1 MSFLEEAGARP
12 RTAGD
17 GFTIAVA
24 EVTNTLDAS
33 GGARV
38 QVQLPWLPDT
48 QPWARVVV
56 SAAGSNRGTYVMPH
70 TGDEVLV
77 AFNRS
82 DVTDCFVVGSLWSV
96 ADPPPRTKPLD
107 PVTTIALV
115 TEAGHEI
122 ELDDLEQTLTV
133 TTSTGQKVELSPSS
147 ISLSTSGGSAS
158 VTLSQS
164 GEVSIK
170 AKSKVSIEAPQ
181 VQVNGLATTTV
192 EGGQGVT
199 VKGGT
204 SCTVKA
210 PTIFLN

>member
-1 MSFLEEAGARP
+1 MSLLEEAGAGP
-12 RTAGD
+12 RSAGD
-17 GFTIAVA
+17 GFTIAVG
-24 EVTNTLDAS
+24 EVTNTVDVS

-56 SAAGSNRGTYVMPH
+56 AGAGSNRGTYVMPH
-70 TGDEVLV
+70 PGDEVLV

-82 DVTDCFVVGSLWSV
+82 DVTDCFVIGSLWSV

-107 PVTTIALV
+107 PVTTIALR
-115 TEAGHEI
+115 TEVGHEV
-122 ELDDLEQTLTV
+122 ELDDLGQTLTV
-133 TTSTGQKVELSPSS
+133 TTSTGQKIELSPTS
-147 ISLSTSGGSAS
+147 ISLTTSGGTAS

-170 AKSKVSIEAPQ
+170 AQSKVSIEAPQ
-181 VQVNGLATTTV
+181 VQVTGLASTTV

-204 SCTVKA
+204 SCTLKA